1 MQPTGNK
8 RIIHSFKGIR
18 IRQTRK
24 LIGNAEKKKFIR
36 GRKDRTI
43 DRAMKRGEKHLYKKY
58 LTQSIQE
65 QE

>member
-8 RIIHSFKGIR
+8 RIIHSFKGVR

-36 GRKDRTI
+36 GPKDRKI
-43 DRAMKRGEKHLYKKY
+43 DRAMKRGEKHLFKKY
-58 LTQSIQE
+58 LAQSIQE
-65 QE
+65 EL